1 MSSIRYSAPTPLG
14 MVTLLTR
21 VLIGGYV
28 LLSAVPKLADPLA
41 FATSIG
47 HYNILPEMMVHG
59 FALIVPWLEVLLGT
73 AMVLGFRLRVSAGLT
88 GALIAVFTVAVAW
101 AVVNN
106 LTIDCGCFG
115 AQGGEEVSWIKVL
128 KNLAMIAGCGLIVW
142 KPDSWLRLDH

>member
-115 AQGGEEVSWIKVL
+115 AQGGEEVSWTKVL